1 MNIPLRLTQVGSA
14 ALAGILFAA
23 PAAAQQVPSLDFVF
37 SETVE
42 LADGIPVGPTTR
54 GERTIIPITGGTFE
68 GPGLRGTVLP
78 GAWDWQLLRPDGCRE
93 LEADYFLKTDDGAI
107 INVVN
112 TAVLCPGDGGQFAP
126 VRTQAVF
133 EPPLGKYQW
142 LGRSAFVGVLEPGEQ
157 TAPSSIRISFYRVR

>member
-1 MNIPLRLTQVGSA
+1 LL
-14 ALAGILFAA
+14 AA
-23 PAAAQQVPSLDFVF
+23 PAAAQQVPALEFAF
-37 SETVE
+37 SETVDLGE
-42 LADGIPVGPTTR
+42 GIAVGPTTR

-68 GPGLRGTVLP
+68 GPGLRGTIVP

-112 TAVLCPGDGGQFAP
+112 TAVLCAGEGGQFAP

-142 LGRSAFVGVLEPGEQ
+142 LGQSAFVGVLEAGEQ
-157 TAPSSIRISFYRVR
+157 SAPSSIRISFYRVR

>member
-1 MNIPLRLTQVGSA
+1 MTVPPHLTRMGPTALA
-14 ALAGILFAA
+14 ALLLAA
-23 PAAAQQVPSLDFVF
+23 PAAAQQAPSLEFAF

-42 LADGIPVGPTTR
+42 LGEGIAVGPTTR

-68 GPGLRGTVLP
+68 GPGLRGTIMP
-78 GAWDWQLLRPDGCRE
+78 GGWDWQLARPDGCRE

-112 TAVLCPGDGGQFAP
+112 KAVLCPGEGGQFAP

-142 LGRSAFVGVLEPGEQ
+142 LGQSAFVGVLEPDAQ
-157 TAPSSIRISFYRVR
+157 SAPSSIRISFYRVR